1 MKVAGH
7 NKHRP
12 AAEGLLRERGWAVAT
27 LFAVLTA
34 VPTLAN
40 ADTKQI
46 VPAVCLACHGE
57 DGNSVVP
64 MFPKLA
70 GLQVEYLT
78 KQLKDY
84 ITGKRKNEV
93 MAPAI
98 NDLKSAD
105 VPGIAAHF
113 SAQKPAPGKVEDAK
127 LAESGKKVFDGGNK
141 VSGVPACV
149 GCHQPDG
156 AGNERFPRLAGQHQT
171 YTIQQMTDFKSGTR
185 NNDRARVMRAMA
197 ERMTEQ
203 EMKAVAEYLAG
214 L

>member
-1 MKVAGH
+1 LRGRCWAT
-7 NKHRP
+7 
-12 AAEGLLRERGWAVAT
+12 AALFAT
-27 LFAVLTA
+27 LTA
-34 VPTLAN
+34 LPPLAN
-40 ADTKQI
+40 ADTRQI
-46 VPAVCLACHGE
+46 VSTVCLACHGE

-70 GLQVEYLT
+70 GLQVEYIA

-84 ITGKRKNEV
+84 IAGKRKNEV

-98 NDLKSAD
+98 NDLKSSD
-105 VPGIAAHF
+105 VGGLAAHF
-113 SAQKPAPGKVEDAK
+113 SAQKPTPGKVEDAK
-127 LAESGKKVFDGGNK
+127 LAESGKKVFDDGNT

-149 GCHQPDG
+149 GCHQADG

-171 YTIQQMTDFKSGTR
+171 YTIQQMIDFKSGTR
-185 NNDRARVMRAMA
+185 SNDRARVMRAVA